1 MSDSHDGV
9 RPQGDDVVRLH
20 APSAVPVP
28 DRAATTAR
36 LAELLDDPPAVLLTS
51 SCTHALEASML
62 LAGVGPG
69 DEVVVPAF
77 TLSSTANAAL
87 LRGATVRF
95 ADVRAEDGNMDPASL
110 DGVVNARTRA
120 VVCVHYGGVAADVEE
135 LGIVAA
141 TVGADLVEDAAHG
154 LFGRW
159 QDTPLGRFG
168 RLGALSF
175 HRTKNLSTVEGGAL
189 VVNDPDLVD
198 AAMVAVDKGTD
209 RYLMETGAA
218 TTYEWAGPGS
228 AWRMADPMVTLLG
241 SQLDQADEIQARRH
255 LVWDAYQSQLAGWA
269 DQHGVALPEV
279 RPGVEHPAHLFWVR
293 LPDAGLRASVVDHCA
308 AAGVEVAQHYG
319 SLPDS
324 AFGRTIRVE
333 GDDCPVAS
341 DLAARLLRLPV
352 HHQLTDAQVDRVV
365 AALTSAP
372 V

>member
-1 MSDSHDGV
+1 M
-9 RPQGDDVVRLH
+9 VRLH
-20 APSAVPVP
+20 ASPTVPVP

-36 LAELLDDPPAVLLTS
+36 LADLLDDPPAVLLTS

-95 ADVRAEDGNMDPASL
+95 ADVRAEDGNMDPVSL
-110 DGVVNARTRA
+110 DGVVGPRTRA

-135 LGIVAA
+135 LAVVAA

-154 LFGRW
+154 LCARW
-159 QDTPLGRFG
+159 QGTPLGRFG
-168 RLGALSF
+168 RLAALSF

-189 VVNDPDLVD
+189 VVNDPELVD

-209 RYLMETGAA
+209 RHRMESGAA
-218 TTYEWAGPGS
+218 STYEWAGPGS
-228 AWRMADPMVTLLG
+228 AWRMADPMVTLLDE
-241 SQLDQADEIQARRH
+241 QLDRVDAVQSRRH
-255 LVWDAYQSQLAGWA
+255 QVWDTYRSALSDWA
-269 DQHGVALPEV
+269 DRSGAQLPAV
-279 RPGVEHPAHLFWVR
+279 RAGVEHPAHLFWVQ
-293 LPDAGLRASVVDHCA
+293 LPDGARRADVVAHCA

-324 AFGRTIRVE
+324 AYGRTLAVA
-333 GDDCPVAS
+333 GDDCPVAR
-341 DLAARLLRLPV
+341 DLSARLLRLPL
-352 HHQLTDAQVDRVV
+352 HHELTDGQVERVV
-365 AALTSAP
+365 AALTRAP

>member
-1 MSDSHDGV
+1 M
-9 RPQGDDVVRLH
+9 VRLH
-20 APSAVPVP
+20 ATSPVPVP
-28 DRAATTAR
+28 DRVSTTAR
-36 LAELLDDPPAVLLTS
+36 LAGLLDDPPAVLLTS

-95 ADVRAEDGNMDPASL
+95 ADVRAEDGNIDPVAV
-110 DGVVNARTRA
+110 DGVVGPRTRA

-135 LGIVAA
+135 LAVVAA

-154 LFGRW
+154 LFARW
-159 QDTPLGRFG
+159 QGTPLGRFG

-198 AAMVAVDKGTD
+198 AAQVAVDKGTD
-209 RYLMETGAA
+209 RYRMESGAT

-228 AWRMADPMVTLLG
+228 AWRMADPMVTLLEG
-241 SQLDQADEIQARRH
+241 QLDRASAVQARRH
-255 LVWDAYQSQLAGWA
+255 QVWDTYRSALSEWA
-269 DQHGVALPEV
+269 AQHGAALPHLRE
-279 RPGVEHPAHLFWVR
+279 GVEHPAHLFWIQ
-293 LPDAGLRASVVDHCA
+293 LPDAARRDDVVAHCA
-308 AAGVEVAQHYG
+308 DAGIEVAQHYG

-324 AFGRTIRVE
+324 TFGRTLVVE
-333 GDDCPVAS
+333 GD
-341 DLAARLLRLPV
+341 
-352 HHQLTDAQVDRVV
+352 
-365 AALTSAP
+365 
-372 V
+372 

>member
-1 MSDSHDGV
+1 MSDSLDGG
-9 RPQGDDVVRLH
+9 RPAEDDVVRLH
-20 APSAVPVP
+20 APTTAPTP

-36 LAELLDDPPAVLLTS
+36 LAALLDDPPAVLLTS

-95 ADVRAEDGNMDPASL
+95 ADVRAEDGNMDPVSL
-110 DGVVNARTRA
+110 AGVVNSRTRA

-135 LGIVAA
+135 LSLVAA
-141 TVGADLVEDAAHG
+141 TVGADLIEDAAHG

-159 QDTPLGRFG
+159 EGTPLGRFG

-175 HRTKNLSTVEGGAL
+175 HRTKNLSTIEGGAL
-189 VVNDPDLVD
+189 VVNDPDLID
-198 AAMVAVDKGTD
+198 AAMIAVDKGTD
-209 RYLMETGAA
+209 RYLMESGAA

-228 AWRMADPMVTLLG
+228 AWRMADPMVALLDE
-241 SQLDQADEIQARRH
+241 QLDRAEGVQARRH
-255 LVWDAYQSQLAGWA
+255 QVWDAYRSMLAGWA
-269 DQHGVALPEV
+269 EQHGVVLPEV
-279 RPGVEHPAHLFWVR
+279 RDGVDHPAHLFWVR
-293 LPDAGLRASVVDHCA
+293 LPDGDRRADVIAHCT

-324 AFGRTIRVE
+324 AFGRTLVVR
-333 GDDCPVAS
+333 GDDCPVAH
-341 DLAARLLRLPV
+341 DLSARLLRLPI
-352 HHQLTDAQVDRVV
+352 HHELTDEQVDRVV
-365 AALTSAP
+365 TALTSAP
-372 V
+372 L

>member
-20 APSAVPVP
+20 APAAVPVP

-120 VVCVHYGGVAADVEE
+120 VVCVHYCGVAADVEE
-135 LGIVAA
+135 LGTVAA

-168 RLGALSF
+168 RLAALSF

-198 AAMVAVDKGTD
+198 AAMVTVDKGTD
-209 RYLMETGAA
+209 RYLMDTGAA

-255 LVWDAYQSQLAGWA
+255 QVWDAYQSQLAGWA
-269 DQHGVALPEV
+269 DRHGVALPEV

-293 LPDAGLRASVVDHCA
+293 LPDAGRRDEVVAHCA

>member
-1 MSDSHDGV
+1 LADGHDGV
-9 RPQGDDVVRLH
+9 RPEGHDVVRLH
-20 APSAVPVP
+20 AASTVPSP

-95 ADVRAEDGNMDPASL
+95 ADVRAEDGNMDPVSL

-135 LGIVAA
+135 LAVVAA

-154 LFGRW
+154 IFGRW
-159 QDTPLGRFG
+159 QGTPLGRFG
-168 RLGALSF
+168 RLAALSF

-189 VVNDPDLVD
+189 VVNDPELVD

-209 RYLMETGAA
+209 RYLMEAGAA

-228 AWRMADPMVTLLG
+228 AWRMADPMVTLLDA
-241 SQLDQADEIQARRH
+241 QLDRAEEIQARRQD
-255 LVWDAYQSQLAGWA
+255 VWAAYRSQLDGWA
-269 DQHGVALPEV
+269 GAHGVGLPEV
-279 RPGVEHPAHLFWVR
+279 RDGVEQPAHLFWVR
-293 LPDAGLRASVVDHCA
+293 LPDGDRRADVVAHCA

-324 AFGRTIRVE
+324 AFGRTLAVE
-333 GDDCPVAS
+333 GDDCPVAR
-341 DLAARLLRLPV
+341 DLAARLLRLPI
-352 HHQLTDAQVDRVV
+352 HHELTDEQVGRVV

-372 V
+372 L